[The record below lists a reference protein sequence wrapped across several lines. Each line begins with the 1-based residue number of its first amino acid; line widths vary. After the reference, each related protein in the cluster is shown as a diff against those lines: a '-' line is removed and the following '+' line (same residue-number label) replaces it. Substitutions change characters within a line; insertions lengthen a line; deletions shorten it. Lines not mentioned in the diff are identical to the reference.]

1 MLVQFVCFSLVT
13 LSTISTTSESWDI
26 KVAVYS
32 EEVSVHISSSVS
44 ELTGVCVLSSVCR
57 NDSLTDVQWLL
68 AVRWS
73 DKLLLLL
80 AL

>member
-1 MLVQFVCFSLVT
+1 M
-13 LSTISTTSESWDI
+13 
-26 KVAVYS
+26 YS
-32 EEVSVHISSSVS
+32 EEVSVHISSVS
-44 ELTGVCVLSSVCR
+44 ELTGVCVSYQVYVEMTHC
-57 NDSLTDVQWLL
+57 TDVQWLL